1 MKGRL
6 VLDSEY
12 TISDKTRKRHWTA
25 FLIAFGMAA
34 ILFIPTLILGDGLFT
49 YYGDYNVQQI
59 PFYQLAHR
67 AVRSGSFFW
76 NWETD
81 LGANFI
87 ASYSF
92 YLLFSPFF
100 WLTLP
105 FPTSWVPYLM
115 APLFMLKF
123 GCASL
128 TAYFYLK
135 RFVGDTRYAVIGG
148 VLYSFSGFMVYNIFF
163 NHFHDVVVF
172 FPLLL
177 IGLEKLLT
185 ENKRGFFAVA
195 IFINAIVN
203 YWFFI
208 GEVVFVILYF
218 CIRCTDKAAVPDFK
232 TLAKKFGLCW
242 LEAII
247 GVLMALAVLLPSC
260 LALLGNPRTG
270 SDSLLSGW
278 DLIYHASPQRYLN
291 IISVFFF
298 PPDMPSRPNF
308 FPDHGAKWSSLAAWL
323 PFVSMCGVIAY
334 LQSTRHNWLR
344 KMIAACVVFAFCRG
358 LNSAFILLNGSYYTR
373 WFYMFV
379 LMNVLATVIAL
390 ERSSRDIDVERG
402 TKWTAFITII
412 IAAVVGL
419 TPTKA
424 DDGTIKLGLMEY
436 IPEFWSWVMIAL
448 GSLLLFAV
456 LFKKFKSS
464 KKFAKAMLTGVVV
477 VGVIYS
483 TVLVSVG
490 RAISS
495 TIDDILDTAIP
506 GEKVVSLPHEEGSFE
521 RADFYETMEN
531 LGMYWEIP
539 NIRCFH
545 SIVPVSIM
553 EFYPSV
559 GVKRDVSSKPE
570 YDLYELR
577 ALLSVK
583 WLFIGENT
591 ENQEPMPGFSLY
603 DNQMGMNI
611 YINENYIP
619 MGFTYDSYISEE
631 RYNDIAQSS
640 RAGTL
645 LRAIVLSDEQ
655 IARHGDILTELPEDT
670 SYNMSYEEF
679 ENVVWERTLG
689 SAYYF
694 EYDNTGF
701 TSRIELEQEELVF
714 FSVPYE
720 DGWTAWVNGEPA
732 EVEKVNVGFM
742 AVRVPAGDN
751 EIRFEYFTPGLKVGI
766 IGSVAGTAIL
776 ILYVSLYNLTQRR
789 KRIRLAAEEGD
800 KLRATLDSPDIIPA
814 GYDDGEDELFDG
826 TLGYNGAVSSGENE
840 LEDADIYIPKQKR
853 GDSGFRVVEQD
864 AAPEDAAAEVSPD
877 EQFRLPTEEETADIP
892 DMIDMQPAGETDEEQ
907 QLSEEYA
914 RKWIDNDKTQQ

>member
-1 MKGRL
+1 M
-6 VLDSEY
+6 DPEY
-12 TISDKTRKRHWTA
+12 LTIQKKRHWQA
-25 FLIAFGMAA
+25 FLIACGMAVV
-34 ILFIPTLILGDGLFT
+34 LFAPTLILGKGLFT

-67 AVRSGSFFW
+67 AVRSGSLMW

-105 FPTSWVPYLM
+105 FPTAWLPYMM
-115 APLFMLKF
+115 APLFVLKF
-123 GCASL
+123 SCAAF
-128 TAYFYLK
+128 TAYFYVK
-135 RFVGDTRYAVIGG
+135 RFVEDTRYAVIGG
-148 VLYSFSGFMVYNIFF
+148 ILYSFSGFMVYNIFF

-177 IGLEKLLT
+177 IGLEMLLK
-185 ENKRGFFAVA
+185 ENKRGFFAFAV
-195 IFINAIVN
+195 FINAIVN

-218 CIRCTDKAAVPDFK
+218 CIRCTDKTLVPNFR
-232 TLAKKFGLCW
+232 TLLKKFGLCW

-247 GVLMALAVLLPSC
+247 GGLMAMAVLLPSC

-270 SDSLLSGW
+270 ADSLLSGW
-278 DLIYHASPQRYLN
+278 SLIYHSSPQRYLN

-334 LQSTRHNWLR
+334 LQSTKHDWLR
-344 KMIAACVVFAFCRG
+344 KMIAACIVFAFCRG

-390 ERSSRDIDVERG
+390 ERSSRGFDVERG
-402 TKWTAFITII
+402 IKWTAFITVA
-412 IAAVVGL
+412 IALMVGL
-419 TPTKA
+419 TPNET
-424 DDGTIKLGLMEY
+424 DDGLRIGLMKY
-436 IPEFWSWVMIAL
+436 VPEFWSWVLIAV
-448 GSLLLFAV
+448 GSLILFV
-456 LFKKFKSS
+456 ILFKKFKKSP
-464 KKFAKAMLTGVVV
+464 KFANAMLIGVII

-483 TVLVSVG
+483 TVIVSVG

-495 TIDDILDTAIP
+495 TISDVLDVAIP
-506 GEKVVSLPHEEGSFE
+506 GENVISLPEEEGSFE
-521 RADFYETMEN
+521 RSDFYDCLEN
-531 LGMYWEIP
+531 LGMFWSIP

-545 SIVPVSIM
+545 SIVPVSVM

-559 GVKRDVSSKPE
+559 GVTRDVSSKP
-570 YDLYELR
+570 DVKLYELR

-583 WLFIGENT
+583 WLFI
-591 ENQEPMPGFSLY
+591 QETTKKQDPMPGFSLY

-631 RYNDIAQSS
+631 RYYEVAEAN
-640 RAGTL
+640 RPGL
-645 LRAIVLSDEQ
+645 LLETMVLDDEAIERNSDLLSEY
-655 IARHGDILTELPEDT
+655 PEGVVNKL
-670 SYNMSYEEF
+670 SYDAF
-679 ENVVWERTLG
+679 ENAVWERTLG
-689 SAYYF
+689 SGYYF

-701 TSRIELEQEELVF
+701 TSKIELEKENLVF

-720 DGWTAWVNGEPA
+720 KGWRAYVNGEPA
-732 EVEKVNVGFM
+732 EIEKVNIGFM
-742 AVRVPAGDN
+742 AVRVPEGDN
-751 EIRFEYFTPGLKVGI
+751 EIRFEYFTPGLKLGAVCSVVGFI
-766 IGSVAGTAIL
+766 ALAV
-776 ILYVSLYNLTQRR
+776 YVTLHSLASRR
-789 KRIRLAAEEGD
+789 QRIRLAVEEEK
-800 KLRATLDSPDIIPA
+800 KLRATLDSTDIVPA
-814 GYDDGEDELFDG
+814 ADEDEDESFGG
-826 TLGYNGAVSSGENE
+826 TLNYKGAVLDEGD
-840 LEDADIYIPKQKR
+840 EDDEYSPSPEQMQR
-853 GDSGFRVVEQD
+853 RDSGFKVVD
-864 AAPEDAAAEVSPD
+864 
-877 EQFRLPTEEETADIP
+877 TEEDGAESPVERFRIAPDSETIEFS
-892 DMIDMQPAGETDEEQ
+892 DMLDMQPPGSSDDEQ
-907 QLSEEYA
+907 HVSEEYT
-914 RKWIDNDKTQQ
+914 RRWINNENHQE